1 MVPTNCLNDDSIGP
15 SVQGYR
21 NDFDFTFEF
30 EEIFLSVVP
39 NTIFLILSVW
49 RIVVLCWRPSI
60 VDGVRLRYYK
70 LAGFFIYVALK
81 LANLIFIV
89 TTKTYI
95 RALPITSFGMS
106 FVAGLSMLGLSFL
119 EHSRSSRPSF
129 IIETFLIFTILLDV
143 TLARSLLLS
152 ARTSDEMIT
161 AQLFISATAWK
172 IILIPLESWQK
183 RLWLR
188 SWDPKEHSPEETSG
202 LLSLT
207 TFSWL
212 LSLLTA
218 GYKNVLAL
226 PDLFPLDKT
235 LDRTPLERM
244 QGNKHGLDRLLGAIF
259 AVPLL
264 LPVAPRIALIGLLFC
279 QPLLME
285 ALLNYLHEPATD
297 TTSKRGYG
305 LIGATILIY
314 LGISTT
320 TSLYWYFHERFI
332 FWLASAVYQ
341 KTVHARVSNRNNSAA
356 LTLMSTDIERIR
368 VGLFWANP
376 VQAALASWLLYE
388 RLGAAFVVPL
398 VIIALCITAS
408 TLLARYVRPRQLAWM
423 KQIEKRVSQTA
434 NVISNMKHL
443 RISGIQGPIEATI
456 HALRLDELRVGGSF
470 RQLLIFSL
478 GIAHTPIL
486 LAPVI
491 TFAVASRNLN
501 VTTIFTSIS
510 YLLLLAEPLS
520 TLFQLFPH
528 VITSFACLQRIQAF
542 LLEKSPP
549 DFRDRETILSP
560 PGEKGP
566 LIPLIVQITDGSF
579 GWNENEMILKS
590 INVAIPPGLTVV
602 IGPVASGKSTFCKA
616 LLGETSIAQGR
627 TVIGI
632 NDSLGI
638 GYCEQV
644 PILWNTSIKRNIVGY
659 SMNVDEPRYAA
670 VIEATMLAYD
680 FELLPQGDQTK
691 IGSDG
696 VCLSGGQKQRI
707 SIARAVYSQCD
718 LVVFDDVLSSLDTD
732 TQEHVFQKVF
742 SPTGMLQA
750 RGASIVLCT
759 HVYRHLRLANHIIA
773 LAADGTLAEEGSFDH
788 IINSS
793 NSAIPGISNSSE
805 PRIIQELKVG
815 SISKLGSGEHI
826 LPHRKSPTASADEH
840 DAETS
845 ARAIHEIAVF
855 RFYFGTIGKL
865 PLLSYAFF
873 GLAYA
878 SLSSLSNIWLKYWS
892 EDVSSARPVH
902 STPFYICFYALF
914 QSLSLG
920 SLMVVASLGL
930 IIIIR
935 VSGASLHKAVLRAVF
950 AASLSFLTRVIVNLF
965 SQDTT
970 LLDGALPNSLNAS
983 SILLTIL
990 YCIQRFYLRTSRQLR
1005 LLDLEAKGPLYTSFM
1020 DAIKGAATIRAFRW
1034 TDSAIQQNNSL
1045 VNNSQ
1050 RPIYLLRWL
1059 TFVLSVVVAVIA
1071 IVVVTLSTQL
1081 RSNAGFVGASMVSL
1095 MSFGKTL
1102 SNLVEQ
1108 CTLLETSIARLK
1120 SFSDSTP
1127 QENTFQE
1134 ESLGEAIIPPD
1145 SWPTRGLIE
1154 IKGVSAS
1161 HVGKSSFV
1169 LLLLRLLDPLPS
1181 DSNKIFIDGIPLRN
1195 IDRSALRQRVIALP
1209 QDPVFFPDGMSIRT
1223 NLDPFEAAT
1232 EAECQAALEVVQ
1244 LWKYTCDK
1252 GGLDAPFRSDVLSE
1266 GQKQL
1271 FSLARAVLR
1280 RRVRTQKLL
1289 AAAGN
1294 VCINFAESAAGNS
1307 DLELLSKTESPQI
1320 SQHCGGIIIL
1330 DEFSSSVDTKTEQ
1343 LMQKILLSEFEH
1355 YTVIMVSHRLD
1366 IAMEFDKVMVLNR
1379 GQLVEMGVPRELM
1392 EQDDSWFKHL
1402 WTIGAGSSQ

>member
-1 MVPTNCLNDDSIGP
+1 MELFRTRWDKLVG
-15 SVQGYR
+15 
-21 NDFDFTFEF
+21 
-30 EEIFLSVVP
+30 
-39 NTIFLILSVW
+39 LI
-49 RIVVLCWRPSI
+49 
-60 VDGVRLRYYK
+60 
-70 LAGFFIYVALK
+70 IYVALK

-106 FVAGLSMLGLSFL
+106 FVAGFSMLGLSFL

-183 RLWLR
+183 RSWLR

-264 LPVAPRIALIGLLFC
+264 LPVAPRIALIGLVFC

-305 LIGATILIY
+305 LIGATILIH

-332 FWLASAVYQ
+332 CM

-368 VGLFWANP
+368 VGLVQLHEFWANP

-398 VIIALCITAS
+398 
-408 TLLARYVRPRQLAWM
+408 LAWM

-491 TFAVASRNLN
+491 TFAVASRKLN
-501 VTTIFTSIS
+501 ITTIFTSIS

-528 VITSFACLQRIQAF
+528 AF

-549 DFRDRETILSP
+549 DFRDRETILSHQ
-560 PGEKGP
+560 GEKGP

-616 LLGETSIAQGR
+616 LLGETPIAQGR

-659 SMNVDEPRYAA
+659 SMIVDEPRYAA

-793 NSAIPGISNSSE
+793 NSVIPGISNSSE

-878 SLSSLSNIWLKYWS
+878 SLSSFSNIWLKYWS

-950 AASLSFLTRVIVNLF
+950 AASLSFLTSTDTGVIVNLF

-983 SILLTIL
+983 SILFWTALASAGVISTSSVYITISYPFLLTIL

-1020 DAIKGAATIRAFRW
+1020 DAIKGAATIRAFGW

-1050 RPIYLLRWL
+1050 RPIYLLGMIQRWL
-1059 TFVLSVVVAVIA
+1059 TFVLSVIVAVIA

-1081 RSNAGFVGASMVSL
+1081 RSNAGFVGESMVSL

-1108 CTLLETSIARLK
+1108 CTLLETSIGAVARLK

-1161 HVGKSSFV
+1161 HAATSISNCLTLQDITLTIQPGEKIALCGRTGSGKSSFV

-1181 DSNKIFIDGIPLRN
+1181 DSNKIFVDGIPLRN
-1195 IDRSALRQRVIALP
+1195 IDRSALRQRIIASP
-1209 QDPVFFPDGMSIRT
+1209 QDPVFFPDGISIRT

-1232 EAECQAALEVVQ
+1232 EDECQAALEVVQ
-1244 LWKYTCDK
+1244 LWEYTCDK
-1252 GGLDAPFRSDVLSE
+1252 GGPDAPFRSDLLSE

-1294 VCINFAESAAGNS
+1294 VCINFAESAAGKS